1 MKVRESGWRVSIG
14 VLLLFLLAPL
24 ALGEESPKIDL
35 NTATLSQ
42 LDSLPGI
49 GPVIAERILE
59 LREKSGPYKRIED
72 LMNIRGIGEK
82 KFLKLKDLITV
93 TTPKPK
99 SEGDLESLE
108 FGQRSALRAKAG

>member
-1 MKVRESGWRVSIG
+1 MKGENAMKSKRSHWGRSMAVW
-14 VLLLFLLAPL
+14 VLLSLVPPT
-24 ALGEESPKIDL
+24 LGEESPKIDL

-82 KFLKLKDLITV
+82 KFLKLKDLITI
-93 TTPKPK
+93 KPEQQSDERIQT
-99 SEGDLESLE
+99 SEIQKPGS
-108 FGQRSALRAKAG
+108 

>member
-24 ALGEESPKIDL
+24 ALGEEIPKIDL

-42 LDSLPGI
+42 LNGLPGI

-93 TTPKPK
+93 KTPKQE
-99 SEGDLESLE
+99 SEGKIQNSEIQKS
-108 FGQRSALRAKAG
+108 GS

>member
-1 MKVRESGWRVSIG
+1 MKVKGSHWRRSVG
-14 VLLLFLLAPL
+14 VFILFLLAPL
-24 ALGEESPKIDL
+24 ALGEEMPRIDL
-35 NTATLSQ
+35 NKATLSQ

-93 TTPKPK
+93 KTPRQESDGNSEIQK
-99 SEGDLESLE
+99 SGS
-108 FGQRSALRAKAG
+108 

>member
-1 MKVRESGWRVSIG
+1 MKASMAILIP
-14 VLLLFLLAPL
+14 LLLIPMVK
-24 ALGEESPKIDL
+24 GEEIPKIDL

-42 LDSLPGI
+42 LNSLPGI

-59 LREKSGPYKRIED
+59 LREKSGPFKRIED

-93 TTPKPK
+93 KTPKQV
-99 SEGDLESLE
+99 SDGNS
-108 FGQRSALRAKAG
+108 Q

>member
-1 MKVRESGWRVSIG
+1 MPR
-14 VLLLFLLAPL
+14 
-24 ALGEESPKIDL
+24 IDL
-35 NTATLSQ
+35 NKATLSQ

-93 TTPKPK
+93 KPPKQG
-99 SEGDLESLE
+99 SDGNL
-108 FGQRSALRAKAG
+108 Q

>member
-1 MKVRESGWRVSIG
+1 MKSKRSHWGKSIG

-24 ALGEESPKIDL
+24 ALGEESPKINL

-42 LDSLPGI
+42 LNGLPGI

-93 TTPKPK
+93 KTPRQE
-99 SEGDLESLE
+99 SEGKIQNSEIQKS
-108 FGQRSALRAKAG
+108 GS

>member
-1 MKVRESGWRVSIG
+1 MKASIAILIP
-14 VLLLFLLAPL
+14 LLLIPL
-24 ALGEESPKIDL
+24 VKGEESPKIDL

-59 LREKSGPYKRIED
+59 LREKSGHYKRIED

-93 TTPKPK
+93 KTPKPK
-99 SEGDLESLE
+99 SDGDLESPE
-108 FGQRSALRAKAG
+108 FGQLSALRAKAG

>member
-1 MKVRESGWRVSIG
+1 MHSFC
-14 VLLLFLLAPL
+14 LLLLVPPT
-24 ALGEESPKIDL
+24 LGEESPKINL

-42 LDSLPGI
+42 LNGLPGI

-93 TTPKPK
+93 KTPRQE
-99 SEGDLESLE
+99 SEGKIQNSEIQKS
-108 FGQRSALRAKAG
+108 GS

>member
-1 MKVRESGWRVSIG
+1 MKASMAILIP
-14 VLLLFLLAPL
+14 LLLIPMVK
-24 ALGEESPKIDL
+24 GEEIPKMDL

-42 LDSLPGI
+42 LNSLPGI

-59 LREKSGPYKRIED
+59 LREKSGPFKRIED

-93 TTPKPK
+93 KPPKQG
-99 SEGDLESLE
+99 SDGNS
-108 FGQRSALRAKAG
+108 Q

>member
-24 ALGEESPKIDL
+24 ALGEEIPQIDL

-42 LDSLPGI
+42 LNGLPGI

-93 TTPKPK
+93 KTPKQE
-99 SEGDLESLE
+99 SEGKIQNSEIQKS
-108 FGQRSALRAKAG
+108 GS

>member
-1 MKVRESGWRVSIG
+1 MKVNGSHWRRSVG
-14 VLLLFLLAPL
+14 VFILFLLAPL
-24 ALGEESPKIDL
+24 ALGEEMPRIDL
-35 NTATLSQ
+35 NKATLSQ

-93 TTPKPK
+93 KTKQPSDERIQNSEIQKPG
-99 SEGDLESLE
+99 S
-108 FGQRSALRAKAG
+108 

>member
-1 MKVRESGWRVSIG
+1 MNSKRSHWGKTLGIWI
-14 VLLLFLLAPL
+14 LLLLVPPT
-24 ALGEESPKIDL
+24 LGEESPKIDL

-42 LDSLPGI
+42 LDGLPGI

-93 TTPKPK
+93 KTPSRE
-99 SEGDLESLE
+99 SEGKIQNSELQKS
-108 FGQRSALRAKAG
+108 GS

>member
-1 MKVRESGWRVSIG
+1 MKVRESVWQVSVG
-14 VLLLFLLAPL
+14 VLILLLLAPL
-24 ALGEESPKIDL
+24 ALGDESPKIDL

-42 LDSLPGI
+42 LKGLPGI

-59 LREKSGPYKRIED
+59 LREKSGPFKRIED

-93 TTPKPK
+93 KPLK
-99 SEGDLESLE
+99 QKPDGNS
-108 FGQRSALRAKAG
+108 R

>member
-1 MKVRESGWRVSIG
+1 MKVRESAWQVSVGI
-14 VLLLFLLAPL
+14 LILFLLVPL
-24 ALGEESPKIDL
+24 TLGEEIPKIDL

-42 LDSLPGI
+42 LNDLPGI

-93 TTPKPK
+93 KKKQESDSNSEVQK
-99 SEGDLESLE
+99 SGS
-108 FGQRSALRAKAG
+108 